1 MPPPRFFV
9 PELAPSGI
17 GHEIDLPEATAHHA
31 LRVLRL
37 ADGEPVVLF
46 DGRGGE
52 YAATLVASGKRGA
65 RARLDRFDPV
75 ERESP
80 NPVTLVQ
87 AVIASDPM
95 EFVVRKA
102 VELGAAAIQ
111 PVFAARSQ
119 GPLAS
124 EKRLAHWRAVA
135 IAACEQ
141 CGRNRVPPVADPVPF
156 TEWLRTAPAV
166 DAARVLLGPGAERS
180 LVSVARRTARL
191 ALMIGPEGGW
201 TRAEIDAAVGR
212 GALVAHMGPRVLRV
226 ETAAIAALATVNAIA
241 GDAR

>member
-1 MPPPRFFV
+1 LAPPRFFV
-9 PELAPSGI
+9 PDLAPTEVGR
-17 GHEIDLPEATAHHA
+17 EIDLPEGVAHHA

-37 ADGEPVVLF
+37 PDGEDVVLF
-46 DGRGGE
+46 DGHGGE
-52 YAATLVASGKRGA
+52 YAATLVVAGKRDA
-65 RARLDRFDPV
+65 RALLGRFDPV

-80 NPVTLVQ
+80 NFVTLVQ

-141 CGRNRVPPVADPVPF
+141 CGRNRVPPIAGPVPF
-156 TEWLRTAPAV
+156 AEWLRRDPE
-166 DAARVLLGPGAERS
+166 AATTRVLLGPGAQRS
-180 LVSVARRTARL
+180 LVSVARRAVRL
-191 ALMIGPEGGW
+191 SLLIGPEGGW
-201 TRAEIDAAVGR
+201 TRDEVDAASGR

-226 ETAAIAALATVNAIA
+226 ETAAIAALATANAVA